1 MPFYAVK
8 CNTSPALVAVLAAL
22 GAGFDCASLSE
33 ISLVKKL
40 GVGADRI
47 VYANPCKMVKHF
59 AFAVAEGVHMS
70 TFDTVDEL
78 LKTKKVDPEAKLL
91 LRLSA
96 DDKSS
101 KFPMGDK
108 FGALESEVENLLHV
122 AASFGLHV
130 AGVSF
135 HVGSSARDAS
145 AYAHA
150 IAAARRCFGMA
161 DEMEK
166 LGMGK
171 KMSVLDIGGGFTA
184 RKASGGLRFL
194 DAAKAINGALDLHF
208 PPVGLTR
215 DAFLLAEPGRY
226 FAEMP
231 ATLATMVFGRRQ
243 RGKRLAYW
251 INDGVYGSLNC
262 LLFDPG
268 LPDMRPLLLKSK
280 AMEATID
287 LPVEATVTMEGD
299 SGSDLGNNM
308 LPIRLPSTSNA
319 SCETTQIVPDREDTN
334 SSTVFGPTLDGV
346 DVVLKDTQLPKL
358 AIGDWLV
365 FSKMGAYSTSSGTSF
380 NGFATT
386 DIRTFYVY
394 SLKDED
400 NLPGEFDSVQ

>member
-150 IAAARRCFGMA
+150 IAAARRCF
-161 DEMEK
+161 
-166 LGMGK
+166 
-171 KMSVLDIGGGFTA
+171 
-184 RKASGGLRFL
+184 
-194 DAAKAINGALDLHF
+194 AINGALDLHF